1 MLRNVIVGSVWECLN
16 GAAAR
21 RCSDDWR
28 HVRVVEGALEE
39 RKLQLMTSESC
50 GEEHVALEG
59 FTWEATRSKPHTAS
73 VTVCSTC
80 RRGLASMN
88 QKSFSRTRNSTVQSE
103 ERGGSAAI
111 RRIAAAGWKGNEEKH
126 DETRCRRCREDV
138 ALGSRTS
145 HVTRHTSHVRSH
157 TSHVTR
163 LASQLI
169 AHEGRQ

>member
-1 MLRNVIVGSVWECLN
+1 MLQNGIVGSMWECLN
-16 GAAAR
+16 RTAAG

-39 RKLQLMTSESC
+39 RKLELKTSEPW
-50 GEEHVALEG
+50 GAEHVALER

-80 RRGLASMN
+80 KRGLASMN
-88 QKSFSRTRNSTVQSE
+88 QKSLSRTRNSTVQRE

-126 DETRCRRCREDV
+126 DDARRR
-138 ALGSRTS
+138 R
-145 HVTRHTSHVRSH
+145 
-157 TSHVTR
+157 
-163 LASQLI
+163 
-169 AHEGRQ
+169 